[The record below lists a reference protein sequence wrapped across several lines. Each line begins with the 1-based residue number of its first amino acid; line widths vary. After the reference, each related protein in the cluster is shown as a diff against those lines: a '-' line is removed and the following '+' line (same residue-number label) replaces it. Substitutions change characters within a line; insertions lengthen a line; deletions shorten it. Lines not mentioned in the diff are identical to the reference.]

1 MPLWWFWNSA
11 SPEKLRQSCTK
22 DYRRLLTRITY
33 WGPPHNGFQRMMIT
47 GKKQTDLAL
56 IYTDTI
62 LKMAFLIKVCKESQD
77 TWEASAIWRL
87 VYDRPFPITNVE
99 NKILKIRGWTTVSQL
114 FDKDEPRFLDKQ
126 ATLALPRNLQIK
138 IDNIVANIKRKLM
151 EFRNAPL
158 QQNPAESI
166 LWDKQIN
173 LSHLLKKAEKKR
185 QADLWTMALSRQTR
199 TRDISQSRMSRPI
212 TRPMLRTISQ
222 ASH

>member
-1 MPLWWFWNSA
+1 M
-11 SPEKLRQSCTK
+11 
-22 DYRRLLTRITY
+22 
-33 WGPPHNGFQRMMIT
+33 QRKP
-47 GKKQTDLAL
+47 GHLGSLSYLKVGVWQTIPNNKCGEPDP
-56 IYTDTI
+56 
-62 LKMAFLIKVCKESQD
+62 QD
-77 TWEASAIWRL
+77 QR
-87 VYDRPFPITNVE
+87 VN
-99 NKILKIRGWTTVSQL
+99 NSQL
-114 FDKDEPRFLDKQ
+114 FNRKEPRSLDRHAQ
-126 ATLALPRNLQIK
+126 LALPRNLQIK